1 MTTNFIIINVISFSL
16 MGIDKLQAI
25 RKKQRIS
32 EFSLLTISLLGGSIG
47 SLLGMII
54 FKHKIRKIKF
64 LILVPLFLII
74 NLLIYKIH

>member
-1 MTTNFIIINVISFSL
+1 MTTNFIIINAISFSL

-25 RKKQRIS
+25 RNKYRLS

-47 SLLGMII
+47 ILLGMII

-64 LILVPLFLII
+64 LILVPLLIII
-74 NLLIYKIH
+74 NLLIYKTH